1 VKFFSTE
8 RQALLY
14 PRKVANEADLIK
26 LMAPVAF
33 EIFLKWHEEFCS
45 HAPELHK
52 GRLLF
57 TNDPRYQTGG
67 SMSQQMIL

>member
-33 EIFLKWHEEFCS
+33 EIFLKWHEEFVVTRTNFIKVASCS
-45 HAPELHK
+45 QMTRAIKPEVLCRNK
-52 GRLLF
+52 
-57 TNDPRYQTGG
+57 
-67 SMSQQMIL
+67 